1 VSLGHLILALPM
13 ATVVL
18 TAALRNFD
26 RSLERAAIS
35 LGSSPFRTTLRITLP
50 ILGTA
55 LFTAALFAF
64 LQSFD
69 ELLIALFVSGIDAG
83 TLPKKMWESLQ
94 ELDPTIA
101 AVSTL
106 LVAFS
111 MAALATLLVVERVGR
126 KRAARGSN
134 LAAFDLSASAPE
146 ER

>member
-1 VSLGHLILALPM
+1 MILALPI

-26 RSLERAAIS
+26 RNVERAATS
-35 LGSSPFRTTLRITLP
+35 LGAGPLRTVWRVTLP
-50 ILGTA
+50 ILATA
-55 LFTAALFAF
+55 VFTAGLFAF

-69 ELLIALFVSGIDAG
+69 ELLIALFVSGINAG

-106 LVAFS
+106 LVTFSIAVLGASFALQRIGKRRATRMSELGAFT
-111 MAALATLLVVERVGR
+111 LAPG
-126 KRAARGSN
+126 
-134 LAAFDLSASAPE
+134 ASEEAP
-146 ER
+146 